1 MQSKAITAKQYL
13 NELPVLDLFG
23 AGFLYKTF
31 SLPKIVSSNFEIP
44 DVMLG
49 RQAEAIF
56 ESIIKASKSYKLMAA
71 NIQIQSPTKT
81 IGELDYLLEQ
91 RKTKTQIHVE
101 LSCKFYLFDPD
112 SLGTFEQKWIGPN
125 KKDSLQD
132 KITKLREKQFPL
144 LFNKNSE
151 KLLENTGFNASKATQ
166 QCYLAA
172 SLYLPI
178 GQSILTLPKAY
189 QKCVVGYWMYYQQ
202 LTIDDTCSY
211 AVVEKKQWLLP
222 PKSISH
228 WCNATE
234 VQVKILESLKN
245 KKAPQVYKK
254 SGADIEKFFVVWW
267 DLK

>member
-1 MQSKAITAKQYL
+1 M
-13 NELPVLDLFG
+13 
-23 AGFLYKTF
+23 
-31 SLPKIVSSNFEIP
+31 
-44 DVMLG
+44 
-49 RQAEAIF
+49 
-56 ESIIKASKSYKLMAA
+56 
-71 NIQIQSPTKT
+71 
-81 IGELDYLLEQ
+81 
-91 RKTKTQIHVE
+91 
-101 LSCKFYLFDPD
+101 
-112 SLGTFEQKWIGPN
+112 
-125 KKDSLQD
+125 
-132 KITKLREKQFPL
+132 
-144 LFNKNSE
+144 FNKNSE
-151 KLLENTGFNASKATQ
+151 KLIEKRGFNASRATQ
-166 QCYLAA
+166 QCYLKA

-178 GQSILTLPKAY
+178 GQSILALPKAY

-202 LTIDDTCSY
+202 LTLDDSCSY

>member
-1 MQSKAITAKQYL
+1 MP
-13 NELPVLDLFG
+13 EL
-23 AGFLYKTF
+23 
-31 SLPKIVSSNFEIP
+31 VSSNFEIP

-56 ESIIKASKSYKLMAA
+56 ESIIKESKSYKLLAA

-91 RKTKTQIHVE
+91 KKTKTQIHVE

-144 LFNKNSE
+144 LFDKNTE
-151 KLLENTGFNASKATQ
+151 NLLENIGFNASKATQ

-178 GQSILTLPKAY
+178 GQSKLALPKAY
-189 QKCVVGYWMYYQQ
+189 QKCVVGYWMYYHQ
-202 LTIDDTCSY
+202 LTLEDTCGY

-222 PKSISH
+222 LKAITH
-228 WCNATE
+228 WCNAKE
-234 VQVKILESLKN
+234 IQVKILESLEN
-245 KKAPQVYKK
+245 KKAPHVYKK
-254 SGADIEKFFVVWW
+254 SGAIIEKFFVVWW

>member
-1 MQSKAITAKQYL
+1 
-13 NELPVLDLFG
+13 
-23 AGFLYKTF
+23 
-31 SLPKIVSSNFEIP
+31 
-44 DVMLG
+44 MLG

-56 ESIIKASKSYKLMAA
+56 ESIIKESKSYKLLAT

-91 RKTKTQIHVE
+91 GKTKTQIHVE

-132 KITKLREKQFPL
+132 KINKLREKQFPL
-144 LFNKNSE
+144 LFNKNTDN
-151 KLLENTGFNASKATQ
+151 LLENIGFNAAKATQ

-178 GQSILTLPKAY
+178 GQSKLALPKAY
-189 QKCVVGYWMYYQQ
+189 QKCVLGYWMYYHQ
-202 LTIDDTCSY
+202 LTLEDTCGY

-222 PKSISH
+222 LKAITH
-228 WCNATE
+228 WCNAKE
-234 VQVKILESLKN
+234 IQVKILESLEN
-245 KKAPQVYKK
+245 KKAPHVYKK
-254 SGADIEKFFVVWW
+254 SGAVIEKFFVVWW